1 MVEPAYKGLS
11 VRRQC
16 ELLGLSRSGYY
27 YQPRPVD
34 EETLKIMDLIDRQF
48 LETPILGKRR
58 MKEYLETQGHSVG
71 IRRVARLMRLMGL
84 KAIYP
89 RPKTSKAHPEHKIY
103 PYLLRDL
110 EIDRPNQVWSA
121 DITYIPM
128 PKGFMYLAAIMDLYS
143 RKVLTWSLSNTM
155 DTNFCVAALEKA
167 LYLYGAPEIFNTDQG
182 SQFTSE
188 KFTSV
193 LKEHGV
199 KISMDGKGRF
209 KDNIFIERL
218 WRSVKYECVY
228 IKEFKEVTELR
239 ESLKR
244 WFLWYNGARLHQA
257 LGYRTPDKV
266 YWEGLEGLPC
276 AA

>member
-11 VRRQC
+11 LRRQC

-27 YQPRPVD
+27 YQPKPVD
-34 EETLKIMDLIDRQF
+34 EKTLEIMDLIDRQF
-48 LETPILGKRR
+48 LEAPIYGKRR
-58 MKEYLETQGHSVG
+58 MREYLETQGYRVG

-84 KAIYP
+84 RAIYP
-89 RPKTSKAHPEHKIY
+89 RPKTSKAHPGHKIY
-103 PYLLRDL
+103 PYLLRGL
-110 EIDRPNQVWSA
+110 EINRPNQVWSA
-121 DITYIPM
+121 DITYTPM
-128 PKGFMYLAAIMDLYS
+128 PRGFMYLVAIMDLYS
-143 RKVLTWSLSNTM
+143 RKVLAWSLSNTM

-167 LYLYGAPEIFNTDQG
+167 LHFHGAPEIFNTDQG

-228 IKEFKEVTELR
+228 IKEYKEVGELR
-239 ESLKR
+239 ESLRR
-244 WFLWYNGARLHQA
+244 WFLWYNGERHHQA
-257 LGYRTPDKV
+257 LGYRTPDEV
-266 YWEGLEGLPC
+266 YREGVEGLPH